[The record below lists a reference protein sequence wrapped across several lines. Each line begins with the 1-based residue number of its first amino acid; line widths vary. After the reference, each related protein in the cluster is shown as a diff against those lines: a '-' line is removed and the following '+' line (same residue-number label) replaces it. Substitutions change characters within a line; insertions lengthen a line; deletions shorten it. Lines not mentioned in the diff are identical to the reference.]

1 MRLLLVR
8 HAESEWNA
16 QRRWQGWSDPPLS
29 EHGRAQAVQAA
40 SRVPGTVRSVVS
52 SDLQRARETAQI
64 IASELGLGDVTV
76 DAGWRE
82 IDVGAWSGLTMDE
95 VKERHP
101 GTHAQWRGGKLD
113 AYPEGE
119 SRAAHRSRLLAAI
132 GRLAAREPDADV
144 MVVTHGGCLSDLERM
159 LDVHPGNPSTNLTA
173 RWFRWDSNLSA
184 DGERFQLTEAAP
196 PVERAAH

>member
-1 MRLLLVR
+1 LLLVR

-16 QRRWQGWSDPPLS
+16 ERRWQGWSDPPLS
-29 EHGRAQAVQAA
+29 EHGRTQSVHAVAQI
-40 SRVPGTVRSVVS
+40 PETVRSIVS
-52 SDLQRARETAQI
+52 SDLHRARETAEI
-64 IASELGLGDVTV
+64 IASELGLGEVTV

-82 IDVGAWSGLTMDE
+82 IDVGDWSGLTMDE

-101 GTHAQWRGGKLD
+101 EAYADWRAGRLD
-113 AYPEGE
+113 AYPGGE

-132 GRLAAREPDADV
+132 ARLSAREPNADV

-173 RWFRWDSNLSA
+173 RWFRWDSDLRA

-196 PVERAAH
+196 PAERAAH